1 MRGEGGEN
9 CLFKHCCPF
18 VETVKGLLAELLK
31 TLGCLCNG
39 TDTIGMGLGKEFVGI
54 AYYLLLDGLWT
65 IVSFGHR
72 EIATSYLVNGYPSA
86 CMSLTDTGKI
96 GIALTTEHLAS
107 VNAVKYVR
115 VSAMTVYSRGISHAN
130 ANVVKHCSIM
140 DELSVGTQFR
150 MPAHYLKSLVGNVS
164 TML

>member
-1 MRGEGGEN
+1 
-9 CLFKHCCPF
+9 
-18 VETVKGLLAELLK
+18 
-31 TLGCLCNG
+31 
-39 TDTIGMGLGKEFVGI
+39 
-54 AYYLLLDGLWT
+54 
-65 IVSFGHR
+65 
-72 EIATSYLVNGYPSA
+72 
-86 CMSLTDTGKI
+86 MSLTDTGKI
-96 GIALTTEHLAS
+96 GIALTTEHFAS

-130 ANVVKHCSIM
+130 ANVMKHCSIM